1 MTQSRGKSEPVVA
14 LSPELVER
22 YDASE
27 PLIEELYKRTTRQQT
42 LQAMQLLWDK
52 RRFLA
57 RAAVLG
63 LLLFT
68 VGAFLIPKRYESTTR
83 LMPPDNQQN
92 PGLSMLAALSGG
104 GQGGSRLGGL
114 GALAGDVLGLKTS
127 GGLFVGILSSSTVE
141 DDIIRKFAL
150 QKLYGART
158 IESARRALATKT
170 GVSED
175 RKSGIITITVIDH
188 SPDRAAAMAQEYAV
202 ELNLVV
208 NQLNT
213 SASHRER
220 VFLEERLQ
228 QVKQDLEA
236 AEKDFGEFAS
246 KNTAIDIKEQGKAM
260 VEAAA
265 TLQGHL
271 IAAQSELEGLKQI
284 YTENNIRVRSL
295 RARIAELHKQL
306 GDMGGESGT
315 TAAMPESDSLYPPIR
330 KLPLLGVSYADLYR
344 RTKVQEAIFETLTQQ
359 YELAKVSEAKET
371 PSVKVLDPAD
381 VPQEKSFPPRLLIMI
396 SGAFVAFVLASIYL
410 LLLAKWQRVNER
422 DPWKMFARQI
432 LASVRASRARLLR
445 QVRGRFTRE
454 TAQ

>member
-1 MTQSRGKSEPVVA
+1 MTQARGKSEPVVA
-14 LSPELVER
+14 LSPELVGR
-22 YDASE
+22 YDVSE

-42 LQAMQLLWDK
+42 LQAMQLLWDR

-57 RAAVLG
+57 RAAALG

-83 LMPPDNQQN
+83 LMPPDSQQN
-92 PGLSMLAALSGG
+92 PGLSMLTALSSG
-104 GQGGSRLGGL
+104 GQGGRLGGL
-114 GALAGDVLGLKTS
+114 GAMAGDMLGLKTS

-141 DDIIRKFAL
+141 DDIIRKFEL
-150 QKLYGART
+150 QKIYGART
-158 IESARRALATKT
+158 IESARRALAAKT

-175 RKSGIITITVIDH
+175 RKSGIITITVVDH

-202 ELNLVV
+202 ELNLVM

-306 GDMGGESGT
+306 GDMGGDSGT
-315 TAAMPESDSLYPPIR
+315 TADMPESNSLYPPIR

-381 VPQEKSFPPRLLIMI
+381 VPQEKSFPPRLLIMM
-396 SGAFVAFVLASIYL
+396 SGAFLAFVLASIYL
-410 LLLAKWQRVNER
+410 LVLAKWRRVNER

-432 LASVRASRARLLR
+432 LASLRASRARLLQ
-445 QVRGRFTRE
+445 QVRGRFNGE
-454 TAQ
+454 AAQ